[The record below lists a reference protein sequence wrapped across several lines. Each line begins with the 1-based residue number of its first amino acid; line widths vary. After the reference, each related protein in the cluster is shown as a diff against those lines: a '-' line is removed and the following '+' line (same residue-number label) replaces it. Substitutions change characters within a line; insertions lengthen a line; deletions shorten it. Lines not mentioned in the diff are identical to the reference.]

1 MQENSVLI
9 LDTLLFLLRS
19 ATTMKFTFKILPA
32 VILCFVAAYC
42 QAQRVG
48 LVLSGG
54 GMRGFAHIGVI
65 RALEENNIPIDYIT
79 GTSSGAFVGA
89 MYAVGYSPQQM
100 EQLVTSKAFKRR
112 VQGKFDDENIYY
124 FKKNPV
130 DASWVNIKFLVD
142 SVLRTQ
148 LPSNLVNPSEIDF
161 ALTEYLAA
169 PAALAGYQ
177 FDSLMVPFR
186 CVSTDITSKKS
197 IVFGNGDL
205 AMAVRAS
212 MAFPFYFSPVLMN
225 DKILYDGGIYN
236 NFPVDIMTSVFKP
249 DVVIGSNAAGLPD
262 VPMEGNFLTQ
272 LKTMITQT
280 TIYQVPTES
289 DFLIEPDIKYIGS
302 FDFDMIKAAI
312 DSGYQTTLS
321 KIEAIRKVVAR
332 TVPDGEL
339 LQRREKFNE
348 AVTPVT
354 IDQIYIHGIS
364 ESQSYYVRHILN
376 PTNSCI
382 SLAELRKSYFK
393 LAADDNFRYM
403 FPHLLYNPQSGNYDL
418 HLDIKQDKALSV
430 DFGGNFSSRP
440 INTGFVGVQRNL
452 LGKYSYKLYGN
463 LYFGKLYSSVHARM
477 RLDIPERIPFY
488 IEPSVTLNQWD
499 FYKSSSAF
507 FEDVKPSFLVQYDR
521 SYAISAG
528 IPVRNKGKAVAE
540 INQFRINNRYY
551 QTRSFTQSDTADLTR
566 FDGGSFS
573 MYYERN
579 TLNRKMYADEG
590 SYFNLKFQYIFGR
603 EQTIPG
609 STNIIR
615 DTTERNHDWPQI
627 RLTYEN
633 YFKRIG
639 RLQLG
644 FYADATLSDQPLFAN
659 YTASV
664 LAAPA
669 FYPTQ
674 ESRTLF
680 LENFRA
686 QNYLGAGLRPIINLV
701 SNVDLRL
708 EAYMFQPFR
717 SIVRNDDLTPRF
729 DEEFRRRFFIGS
741 ANVVYNS
748 PIGPIS
754 VSLNYY
760 EDSEKPWTF
769 MFHLGY
775 IVFNKKA
782 IY

>member
-1 MQENSVLI
+1 MKFRFNLLI
-9 LDTLLFLLRS
+9 L
-19 ATTMKFTFKILPA
+19 
-32 VILCFVAAYC
+32 LCFFTINSN
-42 QAQRVG
+42 AQKVG

-89 MYAVGYSPQQM
+89 LYASGYSPDEM
-100 EQLVTSKAFKRR
+100 EALVTSAAFKRR
-112 VQGKFDDENIYY
+112 VQGKFDEENLYY
-124 FKKNPV
+124 FKKNPS

-148 LPSNLVNPSEIDF
+148 LPSNLVNPAEIDF
-161 ALTEYLAA
+161 ALTEYLAP

-177 FDSLMVPFR
+177 FDSLMIPFR

-197 IVFGNGDL
+197 VIFGNGDL

-236 NFPVDIMTSVFKP
+236 NFPVDVMMQVFKP

-280 TIYQVPTES
+280 TVYQVPTPN
-289 DFLIEPDIKYIGS
+289 DFLIEPDIKFIGS
-302 FDFDMIKAAI
+302 FDFDRIKAAI
-312 DSGYQTTLS
+312 DSGYNSTIKQIDS
-321 KIEAIRKVVAR
+321 IKSIVANQM
-332 TVPDGEL
+332 TPGDL
-339 LQRREKFNE
+339 KQKRERFRE
-348 AVTPVT
+348 SLMPVT
-354 IDQIYIHGIS
+354 VDQIYIHGVT
-364 ESQSYYVRHILN
+364 EKQAWFVRHVLN

-382 SLAELRKSYFK
+382 TFAELRKAYFK

-403 FPHLLYNPQSGNYDL
+403 FPHLLYNPQTNNYDL
-418 HLDIKQDKALSV
+418 HLDVKQDNALSV

-452 LGKYSYKLYGN
+452 LSRHSYKLFAN
-463 LYFGKLYSSVHARM
+463 LYFGKLYSSIHGRM
-477 RLDIPERIPFY
+477 RLDIPARVPFY

-507 FEDVKPSFLVQYDR
+507 FEDVKPSFLVQNDA
-521 SYAISAG
+521 SYNIATG
-528 IPVRNKGKAVAE
+528 IPVRNKGKAVVE
-540 INQFRINNRYY
+540 VNRFNAKNEYY
-551 QTRSFTQSDTADLTR
+551 QTRNFSQSDTADVTR
-566 FDGGSFS
+566 FDGESISIFF
-573 MYYERN
+573 ERN

-590 SYFNLKFQYIFGR
+590 SFFNARVQFIYGIER
-603 EQTIPG
+603 TIPG
-609 STNIIR
+609 STNAIR
-615 DTTERNHDWPQI
+615 DTIKRDHSWPQI

-639 RLQLG
+639 RVQLG
-644 FYADATLSDQPLFAN
+644 FYADATLSDQPLFSN

-686 QNYLGAGLRPIINLV
+686 QNYIGMGLRPII
-701 SNVDLRL
+701 SIFPNVDLRL
-708 EAYMFQPFR
+708 EAYLFQPFR
-717 SIVRNDDLTPRF
+717 TIIRNEDQSVGY

-741 ANVVYNS
+741 MNAVYNS

-754 VSLNYY
+754 LSLNYY
-760 EDSEKPWTF
+760 EDNEKPVTF
-769 MFHLGY
+769 IFHLGY
-775 IVFNKKA
+775 ILFNRKA